1 MNDIY
6 DFHDASNND
15 VSMMSSSSSSSSSKE
30 QIQTST
36 HDAHADKNSDVKNL
50 FKQDE
55 KWAKNKL
62 VTNSN

>member
-15 VSMMSSSSSSSSSKE
+15 VSMMSSSSSSSSSSKE

-36 HDAHADKNSDVKNL
+36 HNAHADKNSDIKNL
-50 FKQDE
+50 FK
-55 KWAKNKL
+55 KMKNGQKISL
-62 VTNSN
+62 